1 MGSDLLSWQTG
12 YGNLNSTFDYG
23 VGIGGLGFSGFGTM
37 NMPKDGLVSK
47 NYNPA
52 DSADLG
58 GNGGANDVEISNEI
72 IFLLSGSN
80 ISLNPLPMLHL
91 IWAQIPTRSV
101 RLLFTLL
108 FRRLRLGL
116 PPAVLYYPSELAPGG
131 SCTGSKRR
139 NHPLNLVYDQG
150 RLKAGLA
157 FYTDSANYPR
167 QLAASS

>member
-80 ISLNPLPMLHL
+80 ISLNS
-91 IWAQIPTRSV
+91 ITNVA
-101 RLLFTLL
+101 FN
-108 FRRLRLGL
+108 LG
-116 PPAVLYYPSELAPGG
+116 
-131 SCTGSKRR
+131 
-139 NHPLNLVYDQG
+139 
-150 RLKAGLA
+150 
-157 FYTDSANYPR
+157 TDSNPVSATPVYTSVPE
-167 QLAASS
+167 AATWIAACGSLLPFGACAWRKLHRKQAS